1 MIEDTL
7 QKLAASIDA
16 LTAVIAR
23 QNTTTTTTS
32 AGSGTHTVMLDEV
45 RITGLER
52 TKVPAA
58 VETPTPK
65 AEKKPKA
72 EKPKVE
78 EPKVEEPKVEEPKS
92 GATLA
97 DLRDAAQKCLD
108 GGKLV
113 AVVAINKEYGLK
125 RISEAPEAKYG
136 EIVAKLTKALADE
149 S

>member
-78 EPKVEEPKVEEPKS
+78 EPKVEEPKS